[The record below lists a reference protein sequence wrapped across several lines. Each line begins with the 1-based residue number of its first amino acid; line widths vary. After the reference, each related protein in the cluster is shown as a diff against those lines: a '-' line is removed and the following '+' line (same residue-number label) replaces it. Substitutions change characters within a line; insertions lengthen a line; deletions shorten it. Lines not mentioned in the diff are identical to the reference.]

1 MQIAQGIEI
10 VDLGLYL
17 AKHKILI
24 LSDFHIGYEEELN
37 KKGVLV
43 PRVQYKDVMDR
54 LEMIFSKIKPEIIA
68 INGDL
73 KHEFGA
79 ISKQE
84 WKETMRLIDYLER
97 KGRLV
102 LIKGNH
108 DAILGPIAEKKD
120 IKVVDELFADDILIM
135 HGHKL
140 PTTNHEPKTIIIG
153 HEHPAVKIRS
163 DVRAEKYKC
172 YLKGKYKGK
181 TLIVQPSFNLLLEGT
196 DILSEEPLSPFLKQD
211 LSNFE
216 AYVVGKKVYDFG
228 KLKNLAFK

>member
-1 MQIAQGIEI
+1 MEIASGIEI
-10 VDLGLYL
+10 IDLGLYL
-17 AKHKILI
+17 TKHKILI

-43 PRVQYKDVMDR
+43 PRMQYKNMIDR
-54 LEMIFSKIKPEIIA
+54 LELIFAKVKPELIV

-73 KHEFGA
+73 KHEFGG

-97 KGRLV
+97 KGKLI

-108 DAILGPIAEKKD
+108 DTILGPIAEKKE
-120 IKVVDELFADDILIM
+120 IQVVDELFVDDILIT
-135 HGHKL
+135 HGHKIPEEL
-140 PTTNHEPKTIIIG
+140 ADMIIIA
-153 HEHPAVKIRS
+153 HEHPAVNIRS
-163 DVRAEKYKC
+163 DVRVEKYKC
-172 YLKGKYKGK
+172 YLKGKYKRK

-196 DILSEEPLSPFLKQD
+196 DVNSEELLSPFLDQD

-216 AYVVGKKVYDFG
+216 VFVVDKKVYYFG
-228 KLKNLAFK
+228 KLKNLDSQ

>member
-1 MQIAQGIEI
+1 MKIADGIEI
-10 VDLGLYL
+10 IDLGLYL
-17 AKHKILI
+17 TKHKILI

-37 KKGVLV
+37 KKGILV
-43 PRVQYKDVMDR
+43 PRVQYKDVIDR
-54 LEMIFSKIKPEIIA
+54 LELIFSKVKPEIIV

-97 KGRLV
+97 KGTLV

-108 DAILGPIAEKKD
+108 DTILGPIAEKKE
-120 IKVVDELFADDILIM
+120 IKVVDELLVDDILIT
-135 HGHKL
+135 HGHKIPERL
-140 PTTNHEPKTIIIG
+140 ADVIIIA
-153 HEHPAVKIRS
+153 HEHPAVNIRS
-163 DVRAEKYKC
+163 DVRTEKYKC
-172 YLKGKYKGK
+172 YLKGRYKGK

-196 DILSEEPLSPFLKQD
+196 DVNSEALLSPFLDQD

-216 AYVVGKKVYDFG
+216 VFVVDKKVYDFG
-228 KLKNLAFK
+228 KLKNLASE